1 MADYKGR
8 EGVAGSVR
16 SKSEHGF
23 RRGLGGLS
31 LSASFSKSRK
41 RWPREESCLGLA
53 LRDGLSGLRKVPE
66 TCCGGSQALG
76 TGALLSR
83 KR

>member
-31 LSASFSKSRK
+31 LSASFSKSTSFLEEVAQRGEMPGFSTQ
-41 RWPREESCLGLA
+41 RWSVWSEESARNLLRWIPGPGDGSLA
-53 LRDGLSGLRKVPE
+53 I
-66 TCCGGSQALG
+66 
-76 TGALLSR
+76 
-83 KR
+83 